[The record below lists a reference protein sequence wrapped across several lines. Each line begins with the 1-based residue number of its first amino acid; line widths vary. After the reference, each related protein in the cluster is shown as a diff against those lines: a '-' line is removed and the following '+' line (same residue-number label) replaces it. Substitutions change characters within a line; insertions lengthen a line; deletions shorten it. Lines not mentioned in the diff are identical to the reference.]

1 MDEQSRTIVSRK
13 MATEENSVKIRQ
25 RNRNRRSRSSREV
38 SAPSRKRTFPA
49 TLPVSAHRAY
59 YSYLR
64 ACVGAILHALRA
76 GTYAASMA
84 TRNSD
89 GTTIK

>member
-25 RNRNRRSRSSREV
+25 RNRNRRSRREV

-49 TLPVSAHRAY
+49 TLSVSAHRAD
-59 YSYLR
+59 YSYLS

-84 TRNSD
+84 TRNSE